1 MAMLIFLRFL
11 AAILLLVAVIAAVF
25 DGTRSLAAHGLVMTS
40 LFEHWSKLAPT
51 LLNGAQGAVRRS
63 TNPLVWDLGVA
74 KLLSLP
80 AWSVFAVL
88 GMLAAYAGRRRRRTN
103 IFAN

>member
-1 MAMLIFLRFL
+1 MLVLLRFL
-11 AAILLLVAVIAAVF
+11 ASVLFLIAVVAAVY
-25 DGTRSLAAHGLVMTS
+25 DGTRSLAAHGPVMTS
-40 LFEHWSKLAPT
+40 LIEHWSNLAPA
-51 LLNGAQGAVRRS
+51 LLSSARGAVRQW
-63 TNPLVWDLGVA
+63 TNPAVWDLGIG
-74 KLLSLP
+74 KLLLLP